1 MGDCDDHDEFDSLLV
16 LQMAP
21 SASPIHSRRKLQPL
35 SITTPQEDD
44 AYAVGGPSAIVRIPS
59 FRLPPIRGS
68 IYDRYHRK
76 QYRSWWCGRRC
87 CRCCWCNNNSSN
99 HHHQCCMCY
108 ESTCSRGWM
117 TCSRNRLIMV
127 LVCLILGGIIFFIF
141 LLLTTQVVW
150 DDNNTTWS
158 SHQNK
163 NQHHHVVVGKPSPS
177 KPYAEDDDIL
187 AFASTTTSSSSSS
200 SYARIRGDYSTVQNL
215 DDLMM
220 LAANVPTLCY
230 DGSITSPHNSNNNR
244 RKKNPNSVQDCP
256 CAVLNSDDDIN
267 SRTTPVRG
275 SLSGWDKTHER
286 NCQLANLT
294 EPLFFDTD
302 PAYAKNTAT
311 TATTTR
317 TVVPPNVVF
326 LGDSIVERWY
336 GTKLGKVEKTE
347 MIDNQRVF
355 IDLFQV
361 TDGDTCGS
369 NKDKNSN
376 DIQDDNLMSNDK
388 RCPPTIRGLPL
399 GIAGDQTHTV
409 LWRLE
414 NGELPDVL
422 QPQVF
427 FLLIGTNDLSYDW
440 CSPENVV
447 VGIVRI
453 VELLLT
459 ERPTAIVLLHG
470 LLPRTNDENG
480 YLNKGSMLGEGIRY
494 WGSYFHQSGGG
505 DGDEDDSPPFWS
517 DIQIIND
524 ELRGYA
530 LFRDRV
536 EYMDTTV
543 FCKDGDKCTQINL
556 DLMPD
561 GLHPS
566 RTGYQLWG
574 GEIKMMLEG
583 IIETNF

>member
-1 MGDCDDHDEFDSLLV
+1 
-16 LQMAP
+16 MAP

-44 AYAVGGPSAIVRIPS
+44 EYALGGPSATVRIPS

-76 QYRSWWCGRRC
+76 QYRSWWRERRC
-87 CRCCWCNNNSSN
+87 CCCCSN
-99 HHHQCCMCY
+99 HHHRHHHHCCTCD
-108 ESTCSRGWM
+108 ESTCRGWM
-117 TCSRNRLIMV
+117 TCSRNRLVMV
-127 LVCLILGGIIFFIF
+127 LVCLFLGGIIFFIF
-141 LLLTTQVVW
+141 FLMTTQVVW
-150 DDNNTTWS
+150 DDNNSTTWS

-163 NQHHHVVVGKPSPS
+163 NQHNHVVVGKPSLS

-187 AFASTTTSSSSSS
+187 TFASTTTSSSSSS

-220 LAANVPTLCY
+220 LAANVPTFCY
-230 DGSITSPHNSNNNR
+230 DGSITSPHNSNYNR

-275 SLSGWDKTHER
+275 SLSGWDQTHER
-286 NCQLANLT
+286 NCQLATLT

-302 PAYAKNTAT
+302 PSYAKNT
-311 TATTTR
+311 TTR
-317 TVVPPNVVF
+317 RNIVPPNVVF

-336 GTKLGKVEKTE
+336 GTKLGKVETTE

-355 IDLFQV
+355 IDLFQAS
-361 TDGDTCGS
+361 DGDSCSSS
-369 NKDKNSN
+369 NKNNYDNHESNSN
-376 DIQDDNLMSNDK
+376 DNISKDNH
-388 RCPPTIRGLPL
+388 CPPTIRGLPL
-399 GIAGDQTHTV
+399 GIAGDQTPIV

-453 VELLLT
+453 IELLLT
-459 ERPTAIVLLHG
+459 ERPTAIILLHG
-470 LLPRTNDENG
+470 LLPRTDDENG

-505 DGDEDDSPPFWS
+505 DHEDEDESPPFWS

-574 GEIKMMLEG
+574 GEIKMMLEA